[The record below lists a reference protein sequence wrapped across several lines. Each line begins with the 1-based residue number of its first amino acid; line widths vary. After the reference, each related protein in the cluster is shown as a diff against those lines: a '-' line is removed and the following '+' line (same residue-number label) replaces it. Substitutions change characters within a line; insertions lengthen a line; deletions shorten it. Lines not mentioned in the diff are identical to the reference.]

1 VGAVSSKAAAPHQ
14 RPALFDPTLAPC
26 YTGVKAKRP
35 FWKGFLLRRLFTLGV
50 DEAVLDE
57 AACCLQ
63 NGGLVAFPT
72 DTLYGLA
79 AVASQERAV
88 ERLFEAKERP
98 RDRPLPILL
107 ASAADVNSVAV
118 EISPAARRLMEAF
131 WPGGMTL
138 VLRRHPGFR
147 SPALAGG
154 DTVAVR
160 VPNHPVAV
168 ELLCRVGEPL
178 TGTSANL
185 SGWPGPRTAEEVRHQ
200 LGSRVDLIVDG
211 GPCPGGVE
219 STVVDC
225 TVDPPRVLREGAVPA
240 GRVAAV
246 LPAQNV

>member
-1 VGAVSSKAAAPHQ
+1 
-14 RPALFDPTLAPC
+14 L
-26 YTGVKAKRP
+26 
-35 FWKGFLLRRLFTLGV
+35 
-50 DEAVLDE
+50 EE
-57 AACCLQ
+57 AARRLQ

-88 ERLFEAKERP
+88 ERLFEGKGRP

-107 ASAADVNSVAV
+107 ASAAAVDGVAAEV
-118 EISPAARRLMEAF
+118 SPAARCLMETF
-131 WPGGMTL
+131 WPGGLTL

-147 SPALAGG
+147 SLALAGG

-160 VPNHPVAV
+160 VPAHPIAL
-168 ELLCRVGEPL
+168 ELLRRVGEPL

-185 SGWPGPRTAEEVRHQ
+185 SGHPAPRTAEEVREQ
-200 LGSRVDLIVDG
+200 LGGRVDLIVDG

>member
-1 VGAVSSKAAAPHQ
+1 
-14 RPALFDPTLAPC
+14 LL
-26 YTGVKAKRP
+26 
-35 FWKGFLLRRLFTLGV
+35 KGLSTLGV
-50 DEAVLDE
+50 DEAVLKE
-57 AACCLQ
+57 AARCLQ

-79 AVASQERAV
+79 AVASQGRAV

-98 RDRPLPILL
+98 RDRPLPILV
-107 ASAADVNSVAV
+107 ASAVDVDGVAV
-118 EISPAARRLMEAF
+118 EVSPAARRLMEAF
-131 WPGGMTL
+131 WPGGLTL
-138 VLRRHPGFR
+138 VLRRYPRFH
-147 SPALAGG
+147 SPALASG

-160 VPNHPVAV
+160 VPAHPVAL
-168 ELLCRVGEPL
+168 ELLRRVGEPL

-185 SGWPGPRTAEEVRHQ
+185 SGRPGPRTAEDVRHQ

-240 GRVAAV
+240 ERVAAV
-246 LPAQNV
+246 LSNGSG